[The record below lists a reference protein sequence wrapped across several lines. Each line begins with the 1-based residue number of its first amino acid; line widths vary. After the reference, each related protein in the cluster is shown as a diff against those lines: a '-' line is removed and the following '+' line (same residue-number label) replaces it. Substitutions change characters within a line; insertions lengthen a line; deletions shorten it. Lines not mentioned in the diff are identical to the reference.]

1 MPWALTDDLKFF
13 ILVLYCVRIDFWT
26 NWSLIGPFLL
36 KEAGFWRW
44 RDGRTQLQ
52 KPVKI
57 ESMNGFGS
65 NFDTASL
72 SDIPIAMPNFSSLAV
87 LWKLRD
93 FWCQISNLKFQPNP
107 SVLARSVVTRMH
119 YCIAVI
125 IRLSNNPGAL
135 ILPTFHHKG
144 VKGSPETIFGEKSDK
159 NQEKWF
165 FRWFRIKADW
175 KAPKLREW
183 RTKSCISATDGRI
196 LMIFSPFFQFFQMQ
210 KLQPPTTEIQPLLHC
225 RKIEVLTRF
234 EVSTTIPWF
243 HFLEFTK

>member
-1 MPWALTDDLKFF
+1 
-13 ILVLYCVRIDFWT
+13 
-26 NWSLIGPFLL
+26 
-36 KEAGFWRW
+36 
-44 RDGRTQLQ
+44 
-52 KPVKI
+52 
-57 ESMNGFGS
+57 
-65 NFDTASL
+65 
-72 SDIPIAMPNFSSLAV
+72 MPNFSSLAV

-107 SVLARSVVTRMH
+107 SVLARSVVTRMCCMH
-119 YCIAVI
+119 AD
-125 IRLSNNPGAL
+125 GAQ

-165 FRWFRIKADW
+165 FGWFRIKADW

-225 RKIEVLTRF
+225 RKIEVVYFSPHILPIVYTQVWLQLISYPTWYVKSAWKTGSNQFIKF
-234 EVSTTIPWF
+234 E
-243 HFLEFTK
+243 